1 MKKTALAIVL
11 ISVFLFSSAEL
22 VRIAEANAYWI
33 YEHVDPVPG
42 TIPPSITI
50 YNPQNNTSYYASDM
64 TVNVLVNM
72 AELAG
77 WHCKIEWVDYSIDG
91 RNVELYSLWQ
101 KHEQGE
107 PIHPITIPSKISF
120 NLSALS
126 LGRHTLTVS
135 AGVTVL
141 GGNMQVFFLD
151 CNSTVHFTIDNT
163 PSSPSSSPS
172 TEPTIE
178 PESLPTSLVIASS
191 IPVAVVLVGLGL
203 LLHRIKRK

>member
-11 ISVFLFSSAEL
+11 ISVLLFCSVEL
-22 VRIAEANAYWI
+22 VKIAKANAYWI
-33 YEHVDPVPG
+33 YEHVDPVPN

-50 YNPQNNTSYYASDM
+50 FNPQNNTSYSTNSM
-64 TVNVLVNM
+64 TVNILVNK

-91 RNVELYSLWQ
+91 RNVELHSLWQ
-101 KHEQGE
+101 KHEQDE
-107 PIHPITIPSKISF
+107 PIHPITIPSEISF
-120 NLSALS
+120 NLSS
-126 LGRHTLTVS
+126 LYLGKHILTVS

-163 PSSPSSSPS
+163 PSSPSPSPS
-172 TEPTIE
+172 PEPTIE
-178 PESLPTSLVIASS
+178 PESLPTSLAIASS

-203 LLHRIKRK
+203 LLYGIKRK